1 MKIYLDTLVIF
12 ALFDDRNPER
22 KALTEDFFS
31 KIETYN
37 TYISE
42 FTVAEIERTPDQILR
57 NKMREAIKRFSVFE
71 INKSVEEL
79 AKE

>member
-1 MKIYLDTLVIF
+1 MKIYLDTLVIS

-31 KIETYN
+31 KIGIYN

-57 NKMREAIKRFSVFE
+57 NKMREAIKGFSVLE